1 MRLVLLVTLFLSV
14 ALSQSRVVNGQIV
27 DKDGRI
33 SRYEENNANDK
44 VRVYRKPKSKKP
56 FTNLHPLVP
65 NDMPSYKG
73 RTPQEWFDM
82 GVTNLSQLYETGWRL
97 AGGTSPFNGNQILIF
112 GRD

>member
-56 FTNLHPLVP
+56 FTNLLA
-65 NDMPSYKG
+65 SLYCA
-73 RTPQEWFDM
+73 PQ
-82 GVTNLSQLYETGWRL
+82 GSSKYL
-97 AGGTSPFNGNQILIF
+97 
-112 GRD
+112 